1 MKIYL
6 VDYIGVHCGM
16 HYYSDAFSRVLSA
29 IPGLDVS
36 VLSNYA
42 GENDNKPFFLHQ
54 YKGNKLRK
62 ICCLLWNYLMLF
74 SFVLRNRKSCFIYL
88 TYGNSIDLPFMYI
101 VSLAR
106 KNIIDIH
113 EAIAQNVDDN
123 IGLKRRFRKIYS
135 ERITT
140 VIVHSQRTND
150 LLDEYG
156 YGGVRL
162 FVPHFKYC
170 FPKKYDIR
178 RVGADIVSSVAED
191 KINILFFGN
200 ITYDKGVDIL
210 MSAVNMLEPE
220 LRSKANII
228 IAGKD
233 FDGTVYR
240 VQPSDK
246 AAFRIILRHIGDD
259 ELVYLYEHTDY
270 VALPYRKTSQSGILE
285 MAFYFRKPILASN
298 VPYFWRMLTEF
309 PSFGILSGKDVPAYT
324 ATLASVIGHHPSAA
338 YFTAEDYFRYT
349 NRSEVDAF
357 KEQFATWL
365 KVI

>member
-6 VDYIGVHCGM
+6 VDYIGMHCGM
-16 HYYSDAFSRVLSA
+16 HYYNDAFCRVLSA
-29 IPGLDVS
+29 IPGLDIS

-42 GENDNKPFFLHQ
+42 DKNTNKPFFLHQ
-54 YKGNKLRK
+54 YKGCKLRK
-62 ICCLLWNYLMLF
+62 ICCLLWNYLMLLG
-74 SFVLRNRKSCFIYL
+74 FVLRNRKSCFIYL

-101 VSLAR
+101 VSLAG
-106 KNIIDIH
+106 KSIIDIH

-123 IGLKRRFRKIYS
+123 ADLKRRFKKIYS
-135 ERITT
+135 ERIKS

-150 LLDEYG
+150 LLDGYG

-170 FPKKYDIR
+170 FSKKYDIR

-191 KINILFFGN
+191 KVNILFFGN

-210 MSAVNMLEPE
+210 ISAVNMLEPK

-240 VQPSDK
+240 VHPLDK
-246 AAFRIILRHIGDD
+246 AAFKIILRHIGDD
-259 ELVYLYEHTDY
+259 ELVYLYKHTDY

-285 MAFYFRKPILASN
+285 MAFYFRKPILASD
-298 VPYFWRMLTEF
+298 VPYFNKMLTEF
-309 PSFGILSGKDVPAYT
+309 PSFGILSDKDVPKYA
-324 ATLASVIGHHPSAA
+324 ATLASVIGQHSSAA
-338 YFTAEDYFRYT
+338 FFLDEDYFRYT
-349 NRSEVDAF
+349 NRIEIKVFKQQFDAWI
-357 KEQFATWL
+357 KR
-365 KVI
+365 